1 MQYDPMSPI
10 WLQVAGRIKQ
20 EIVTGQRPPGS
31 RLPGGRDL
39 ALDFSINPNTAAR
52 VYRELE
58 SDGICITKR
67 GLGTFVTDDGE
78 RIRALREEMASEAAE
93 RFIKSMYALGFSA
106 GDAIE
111 LIMREEEHVHA
122 GKQGSNEKV

>member
-20 EIVTGQRPPGS
+20 EIVTGQRPPGA

-39 ALDFSINPNTAAR
+39 AVAFSINPNTAAR

-58 SDGICITKR
+58 GEEICVTKR
-67 GLGTFVTDDGE
+67 GLGTFVTEDE
-78 RIRALREEMASEAAE
+78 ARIRALREEMASDAAK
-93 RFIKSMYALGFSA
+93 RFLDSIFALGFSA
-106 GDAIE
+106 GDAIG
-111 LIMREEEHVHA
+111 LINREEEHAHA
-122 GKQGSNEKV
+122 GKQGSNKEV

>member
-58 SDGICITKR
+58 GEGVCITKR
-67 GLGTFVTDDGE
+67 GLGTFVTEDGE
-78 RIRALREEMASEAAE
+78 RIGALREEMASEATE
-93 RFIKSMYALGFSA
+93 RFLKSMFALGFSA

-111 LIMREEEHVHA
+111 LIKREEEHAHA
-122 GKQGSNEKV
+122 GEQGSNEEV

>member
-20 EIVTGQRPPGS
+20 EIVTGHSPPGS

-52 VYRELE
+52 VYRDLE
-58 SDGICITKR
+58 SDGICITQR
-67 GLGTFVTDDGE
+67 GLGTFFTEDGE
-78 RIRALREEMASEAAE
+78 RIRARREEMASEAAE
-93 RFIKSMYALGFSA
+93 RFLKSMYALGFSA

-111 LIMREEEHVHA
+111 LIKREEEHAHA
-122 GKQGSNEKV
+122 GK